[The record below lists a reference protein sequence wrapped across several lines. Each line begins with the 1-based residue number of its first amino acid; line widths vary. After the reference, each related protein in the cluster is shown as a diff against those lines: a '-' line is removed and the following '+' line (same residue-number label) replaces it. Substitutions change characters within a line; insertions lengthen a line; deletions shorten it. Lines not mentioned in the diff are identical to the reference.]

1 VSERRDEFYVGYLP
15 TPPRV
20 ARLALGA
27 TTALLLCLSLVAA
40 MTTTLQNDPG
50 DGVWDVEVS
59 EFTGP
64 VALDPAPYVLTPDG
78 AILVVDFNKFGARE
92 RLAPVNGANA
102 TLRGTIIRRDGV
114 RLLELSPTS
123 DGVEASSTGASVD
136 PASTWRVIATET
148 LVGEITD
155 PKCYLGAM
163 KPGRGITHRSCAALC
178 ISGGIPPLFV
188 VEREGA
194 MLPARTLVLVNERG
208 EPIEGDALARLLTF
222 VGERSIAI
230 TGEVWRSPVAPF
242 EALRV
247 DVNTIMR
254 R

>member
-1 VSERRDEFYVGYLP
+1 MNARRDEFYVGYLP

-40 MTTTLQNDPG
+40 MTTTLQSEPG

-64 VALDPAPYVLTPDG
+64 VALDPAPHVLTPDG

-92 RLAPVNGANA
+92 RLSPLDGGNA
-102 TLRGTIIRRDGV
+102 RVRGTIIRRDGV
-114 RLLELSPTS
+114 RLLELLPTDDAIES
-123 DGVEASSTGASVD
+123 ADMSSSGAQGE
-136 PASTWRVIATET
+136 WRRVATES

-194 MLPARTLVLVNERG
+194 MLPARALVLVDERG

-247 DVNTIMR
+247 DVNAIAR